1 MIVRYFTR
9 TKYEWSLVWQQT
21 DLRNLMLINI
31 LLFAVV
37 SFLHIAFLQWSEN
50 RNGYLLHDWLHRLL
64 PPADFSLP
72 IFILMWGALLGSLFF
87 VIPHPFLLFTGLL
100 SFTLM
105 FIFRSACIFFVPL
118 EAPQDLILLSD
129 PIAGFFL
136 HQDNLV
142 VKNDLFFSGH
152 TASLCILFILLR
164 HTPLRLFL
172 LACACVVPLL
182 IVWQRVHYSIDVL
195 CAPPAAWV
203 CVYVAKEIS
212 TPLFFRQKNDY
223 NRLFSL
229 E

>member
-1 MIVRYFTR
+1 MNGLWYGSKRIC
-9 TKYEWSLVWQQT
+9 EILCWSIYCCLQ
-21 DLRNLMLINI
+21 
-31 LLFAVV
+31 LFLFYISLFYSGLKTEMAICCTIGCTGC
-37 SFLHIAFLQWSEN
+37 F
-50 RNGYLLHDWLHRLL
+50 R
-64 PPADFSLP
+64 LP
-72 IFILMWGALLGSLFF
+72 ISLCRFLSWCGELCWEVCFLSSLIPFFGLQAYSPLPWCLFF
-87 VIPHPFLLFTGLL
+87 DQPVF
-100 SFTLM
+100 
-105 FIFRSACIFFVPL
+105 FFVPL